1 MTLKE
6 NIYIL
11 IEKEAD
17 ILTSTFQNDILGT
30 GNVSLY
36 IDNKFVV
43 LKCLN
48 KEIRK
53 PINYYCLLLSG
64 K

>member
-1 MTLKE
+1 MSLKE

-11 IEKEAD
+11 IEKESD
-17 ILTSTFQNDILGT
+17 VLSSSFQNDILGS

-36 IDNKFVV
+36 IDNKLVV
-43 LKCLN
+43 INCLN
-48 KEIRK
+48 KEISK

>member
-36 IDNKFVV
+36 IDNKLV
-43 LKCLN
+43 LINCLN
-48 KEIRK
+48 KEIDK